1 MIFKNLKTRRDFL
14 ELGCRT
20 LTTVGAAA
28 AFGEAGKLVAQ
39 TPATGDYKALV
50 CIFLFGG
57 NDANNMLVPNE
68 TTGALSSDQRYSY
81 KNYSTV
87 RQGLALPQNT
97 LVPIHDAAS
106 GAAFGLH
113 PNLMP
118 LSSLYNTS
126 GRLTLL
132 ANVGTLTQAVPRDY
146 VGMKQPNL
154 SKYSVPINLFS
165 HSDQQSE
172 WQTGSPG
179 APASTGWAGRLAD
192 RIYAPGCSNQSTP
205 TTFGNQLPTI
215 GVNGNALN
223 LQGYCTEQ
231 TGITSGSFGLTS
243 GLSAARKAD
252 LTNMLSLS
260 SGVTL
265 MQAMQD
271 SLKSAMNIATI
282 IDQTSNTPVTG
293 FPGTDIGNQLA
304 QVATL
309 IKLNRD
315 GGLGAK
321 RQIYFVSQGGYDT
334 HSAELG
340 TQAGLLSDLANAM
353 AAFDTYVSSS
363 LGMANNVVTFTQS
376 EFSRTFQPNGNAG
389 ADHAWGEHTLIMG
402 PVKGGQIYGQY
413 PYLVLKGPDDSGDR
427 GNWIPTTP
435 TDQYGV
441 TLAKWFG
448 ITDPADFSYIFPNWA
463 KWTAAGLAP
472 MSFLG

>member
-1 MIFKNLKTRRDFL
+1 MIFKNLKTRRDFI

-20 LTTVGAAA
+20 LATFGAAA

-39 TPATGDYKALV
+39 TPAAGNYKALV

-57 NDANNMLVPNE
+57 NDANNLLVPNE
-68 TTGALSSDQRYSY
+68 STGPLSSDMRYSY

-87 RQGLALPQNT
+87 RQALALAQNT
-97 LVPIHDAAS
+97 LVSIQDSAS

-113 PNLMP
+113 PSLAP
-118 LSSLYNTS
+118 LGDLYNKS

-132 ANVGTLTQAVPRDY
+132 ANVGTLVQPVPRNY
-146 VGMKQPNL
+146 SSMAKPNL
-154 SKYSVPINLFS
+154 SQYTVPINLFS
-165 HSDQQSE
+165 HADQQSE
-172 WQTGSPG
+172 WQTGSPSS
-179 APASTGWAGRLAD
+179 PASTGWAGRLAD
-192 RIYAPGCSNQSTP
+192 RIYSPGCTVQSAP

-215 GVNGNALN
+215 GVDGDALG

-231 TGITSGSFGLTS
+231 TGIMSGSFGLTN
-243 GLSAARKAD
+243 LNTARLND

-265 MQAMQD
+265 VQATQS
-271 SLKSAMNIATI
+271 SLKSAMSVANIINQSA
-282 IDQTSNTPVTG
+282 NTPVTG

-315 GGLGAK
+315 AGLGAQ

-334 HSAELG
+334 HSNQLPQQTQLLG
-340 TQAGLLSDLANAM
+340 DLANAM
-353 AAFDTYVSSS
+353 AAFDTYVSGP
-363 LGMANNVVTFTQS
+363 LGMADQVVTFTQS
-376 EFSRTFQPNGNAG
+376 EFSRTFQANGNAG
-389 ADHAWGEHTLIMG
+389 ADHAWGEHAMIMG

-413 PYLVLKGPDDSGDR
+413 PYLILQGPDDSGDR

-435 TDQYGV
+435 ADQYGV

-448 ITDPADFSYIFPNWA
+448 LSDPADLSYVFPNWA
-463 KWTAAGLAP
+463 NWTAAGYQP
-472 MSFLG
+472 MSFL

>member
-1 MIFKNLKTRRDFL
+1 MNFKNLKTRRDFL

-20 LTTVGAAA
+20 LATFGAAA

-39 TPATGDYKALV
+39 TPGTGDYKALV

-68 TTGALSSDQRYSY
+68 TAGALGSDLRYSY

-87 RQGLALPQNT
+87 RQGLALAQNT
-97 LVPIHDAAS
+97 LVSIHDSAS

-113 PNLMP
+113 PSLAP
-118 LSSLYNTS
+118 LGGLYNTS

-132 ANVGTLTQAVPRDY
+132 ANVGTLVQPVPRDY
-146 VGMKQPNL
+146 TKMTPPDL
-154 SKYSVPINLFS
+154 SKFTVPVNLFS

-172 WQTGSPG
+172 WQNGSPG

-192 RIYAPGCSNQSTP
+192 RIYAPGCNNQSSP
-205 TTFGNQLPTI
+205 TSFGNQLPTI
-215 GVNGNALN
+215 GVNGNALE

-231 TGITSGSFGLTS
+231 TGIYSGSFGL
-243 GLSAARKAD
+243 GNLSDARKND

-265 MQAMQD
+265 MQAAQN
-271 SLKSAMNIATI
+271 SLKSAMSIVNI
-282 IDQTSNTPVTG
+282 IDQSANTPVTG

-315 GGLGAK
+315 AGLGAK

-334 HSAELG
+334 HSNQLPQQTQLLG
-340 TQAGLLSDLANAM
+340 DLANAM
-353 AAFDTYVSSS
+353 AAFDTYVSTT

-376 EFSRTFQPNGNAG
+376 EFSRTFQSNGNAG
-389 ADHAWGEHTLIMG
+389 ADHAWGEHALIMG

-413 PYLVLKGPDDSGDR
+413 PYLVLQGPDDSGDR

-448 ITDPADFSYIFPNWA
+448 LTDPADFSYVFPNWA
-463 KWTAAGLAP
+463 NWTAAGYAP
-472 MSFLG
+472 MSFL